1 MSILKH
7 IKRHLFTRQE
17 VFEINS
23 DNGLLSSYAIR
34 RAQGK
39 GGQPDPRLAARLA
52 WNALKLEQQREE
64 AQSQSEPW
72 ASAHGPSR
80 ERPAG

>member
-23 DNGLLSSYAIR
+23 DNSLLSSYAIR
-34 RAQGK
+34 SAQGE
-39 GGQPDPRLAARLA
+39 GGQPDPRLAALLA

-64 AQSQSEPW
+64 AQSQSEI
-72 ASAHGPSR
+72 GMR
-80 ERPAG
+80 RPLRA